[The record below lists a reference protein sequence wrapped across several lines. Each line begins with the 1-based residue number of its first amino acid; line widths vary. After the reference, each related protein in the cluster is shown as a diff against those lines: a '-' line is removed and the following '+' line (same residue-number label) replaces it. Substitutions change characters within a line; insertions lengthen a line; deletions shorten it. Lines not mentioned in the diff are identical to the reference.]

1 MNKAS
6 KFNDINMHFYCYIF
20 SGNLNNV
27 KCENNNLKYR
37 KLPHIM
43 WSKNR
48 GFKNDSHGKTTIL
61 AFTNAMSV
69 RKKNEL
75 KIDYFLM
82 QIIKYAVN

>member
-1 MNKAS
+1 
-6 KFNDINMHFYCYIF
+6 
-20 SGNLNNV
+20 
-27 KCENNNLKYR
+27 
-37 KLPHIM
+37 M

-48 GFKNDSHGKTTIL
+48 RFKNDSHGKTTIL